1 MNNVDEISQNQS
13 PKKSVIEKRYPTK
26 LIEKRLQDGI
36 HQNPSKIITNLTNI
50 DLSNEKITVLELGL
64 KYGVLIQ
71 PKEPGMIAAVENV
84 SEQIQNHGI

>member
-50 DLSNEKITVLELGL
+50 DLSNNEILVLELGL
-64 KYGVLIQ
+64 KHGVLIR
-71 PKEPGMIAAVENV
+71 PKEPEIIVIVENV

>member
-1 MNNVDEISQNQS
+1 MVF
-13 PKKSVIEKRYPTK
+13 
-26 LIEKRLQDGI
+26 

-71 PKEPGMIAAVENV
+71 PKEPGIIAAFENV

>member
-13 PKKSVIEKRYPTK
+13 SKKSVIEKRYPNK
-26 LIEKRLQDGI
+26 SIEKRLQDGI

-50 DLSNEKITVLELGL
+50 DLSNDKITVLELGL

-71 PKEPGMIAAVENV
+71 PKEPGIIAAFENV